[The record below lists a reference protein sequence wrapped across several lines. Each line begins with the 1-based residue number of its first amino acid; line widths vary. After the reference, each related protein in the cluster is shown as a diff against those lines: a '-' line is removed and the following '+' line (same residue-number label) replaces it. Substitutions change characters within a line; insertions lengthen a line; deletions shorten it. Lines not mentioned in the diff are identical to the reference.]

1 MSQPIAA
8 GVREALAG
16 IWAAA
21 LKTGDAC
28 VQDDDDFF
36 EQGGDSLAMVA
47 LLQEIEA
54 GFGVDLAVE
63 ELFAADFTFSAAVR
77 ALDGALRPAG
87 TAGVPDKV
95 KVGSSL

>member
-21 LKTGDAC
+21 LKTGDAP

-63 ELFAADFTFSAAVR
+63 ELFAEDFTVGAAAR
-77 ALDGALRPAG
+77 ALDGALRTVGAMG
-87 TAGVPDKV
+87 ALGD
-95 KVGSSL
+95 VGSSR